1 MNLTKKVFHNFSY
14 IFLART
20 AFRLLTALS
29 MVYAARY
36 LGVDRYG
43 MFETATAWA
52 NTFLALNDV
61 GMSTLIVREAAR
73 DEKKMAVYFGNT
85 LLVEVILSVLLL
97 AVILGVGS
105 FLKYDDTTMLLM
117 LILGAAG
124 LIFEFRKV
132 MRGIFRVLMKLKF
145 VALLEVANGLL
156 YLLFTIWIFAA
167 VTDKDLG
174 MIGLAHSRLWVDVL
188 IVVVLFLYT
197 IRFVR
202 PQFATKEIWPM
213 IKQSYTFTLY
223 NVFFMLYFQ
232 IDQIILSIMKT
243 QTEVGIYSAPAKI
256 VTVFLFIPIM
266 LFQVTMPVMYRYSK
280 NNMEKYKRIN
290 NTKMRYLAA
299 FGIPAGL
306 GLWFFAPEIIDL
318 VYSDAYAASV
328 PVLAVFGWFMAIRFT
343 GISQGNSM
351 TTTDREGQRAVI
363 QIISLA
369 VNAVLDVILIAR
381 YGPVGAAVAT
391 LITELCITG
400 SYFYF
405 SARHLHESAW
415 RNVFSLWPIAA
426 ATAAMIG
433 LLVLIKPY
441 VHVIVA
447 VIFGMMIYP
456 LLLWLFRFFRPYDRQ
471 ILEQITSK
479 QGAE

>member
-20 AFRLLTALS
+20 LFRVLMALS

-85 LLVEVILSVLLL
+85 LLVEAVLSVFLLGLILSIGALLKYNDTTLLL
-97 AVILGVGS
+97 M
-105 FLKYDDTTMLLM
+105 F
-117 LILGAAG
+117 ILGAAG
-124 LIFEFRKV
+124 LVFEFRKV

-145 VALLEVANGLL
+145 VAVLEVVNGLL

-174 MIGLAHSRLWVDVL
+174 LIGLAHSRLWVDVL

-202 PQFATKEIWPM
+202 PRFAPREIWPM

-243 QTEVGIYSAPAKI
+243 PADVGIYSAPAKI

-280 NNMEKYKRIN
+280 DNMEKYKRIN
-290 NTKMRYLAA
+290 NAKMRYLAA
-299 FGIPAGL
+299 FGIPAGV
-306 GLWFFAPEIIDL
+306 GLWFLAPEIIQL
-318 VYSDAYAASV
+318 VYNDAYAASV

-363 QIISLA
+363 QIISL
-369 VNAVLDVILIAR
+369 VINAVLDVILIAK

-405 SARHLHESAW
+405 SARHLQESAW
-415 RNVFSLWPIAA
+415 HNIFSLWPVALS
-426 ATAAMIG
+426 TAAMVG
-433 LLVLIKPY
+433 ALVLIKPH

-447 VIFGMMIYP
+447 VIFGAILYP
-456 LLLWLFRFFRPYDRQ
+456 VFLWIFRFFRPYDRQ
-471 ILEQITSK
+471 LLNQIIK
-479 QGAE
+479 KEV